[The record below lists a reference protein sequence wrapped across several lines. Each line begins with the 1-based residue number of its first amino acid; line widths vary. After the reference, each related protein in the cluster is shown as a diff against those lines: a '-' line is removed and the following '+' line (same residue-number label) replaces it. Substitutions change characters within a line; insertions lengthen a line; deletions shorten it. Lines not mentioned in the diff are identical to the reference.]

1 LRSIA
6 RSLSIVL
13 HPLLMPLI
21 TLWLAMELDPLVAF
35 LLPDQGRFITLA
47 MVALM
52 TVVFPI
58 TSTLLLKRAGLVS
71 SLELPTRQER
81 LGPYIMTVIYYAMT
95 WYLLLRAPLDVVA
108 SRLFFGAT
116 VAVMLTALITIRWK
130 ISAHMVGMGGLIG
143 ALAGLN
149 VVHGL
154 GLFPIFVVAIILA
167 GMLGTARLLTSDHTV
182 GQVLAGALLGVCC
195 TYTSV
200 ITAAVQ

>member
-1 LRSIA
+1 M
-6 RSLSIVL
+6 L

>member
-1 LRSIA
+1 
-6 RSLSIVL
+6 
-13 HPLLMPLI
+13 MPLI